1 MTESISPS
9 SSSYSI
15 MRSKVIT
22 KTVRTVSSLRS
33 LSLTSTVSPEVSG
46 TMLQCDRT
54 TNNIE
59 PTITSMEMPSASI
72 LEVDGILVVVL
83 GALLGLSVLILIATI
98 IGWTY
103 TCKSKN
109 KDAVKLRNIQ
119 SRYFKLIFFGEGNL
133 N

>member
-33 LSLTSTVSPEVSG
+33 LSLTITVSPEVSG

-59 PTITSMEMPSASI
+59 PTMTSASI
-72 LEVDGILVVVL
+72 LEVNGILVVIL

-109 KDAVKLRNIQ
+109 KDAAKLRNIQ

>member
-1 MTESISPS
+1 
-9 SSSYSI
+9 

-33 LSLTSTVSPEVSG
+33 LSLTITVSPEVSG

-59 PTITSMEMPSASI
+59 PTMTSASI
-72 LEVDGILVVVL
+72 LEVNGILVVIL

-109 KDAVKLRNIQ
+109 KDAAKLRNIQ